1 MDFFQPFNVFNKFP
15 LYRES
20 MDCKED
26 PGGSIY
32 AEVGEGLML
41 GEGAGYLSTFA
52 GNLHSQFPGDHNP
65 YQVFSLNQLF
75 FIQFRNEN
83 KEGY

>member
-1 MDFFQPFNVFNKFP
+1 
-15 LYRES
+15 

-32 AEVGEGLML
+32 AEVGEGLLL

-52 GNLHSQFPGDHNP
+52 GTSHSHNQ
-65 YQVFSLNQLF
+65 YQVSSCN
-75 FIQFRNEN
+75 ISS
-83 KEGY
+83 